1 MSALPALALKGI
13 VFAKRRARH
22 LQPMQCRER
31 VRPIQD
37 IAAVPSWTCDAA
49 DSNVHSTA
57 DTIFTSLDVHAAARN
72 AFERFARA
80 LFHLYVRLD
89 VSACET
95 LPSEPF
101 LLCSNHSSHL
111 DGAALMVAS
120 GLPFDAF
127 RLLAAADYFDPRSS
141 AGRLTRAV
149 LNIVAIDRVSG
160 QSTRLRRT
168 LSECRELVRTHQV
181 RLIAFPEG
189 TRSTTDDL
197 LPFKRGPAFLAVGL
211 SVPVVPAY
219 IDGARAAMP
228 KGCWVPRPTR
238 VRVQF
243 GRPIRPTEWA
253 CVDGR
258 RARCEYVTRELE
270 LRIGN
275 LARDPWRGSR
285 EASTKSA

>member
-1 MSALPALALKGI
+1 MY
-13 VFAKRRARH
+13 AR
-22 LQPMQCRER
+22 
-31 VRPIQD
+31 V
-37 IAAVPSWTCDAA
+37 
-49 DSNVHSTA
+49 
-57 DTIFTSLDVHAAARN
+57 

-80 LFHLYVRLD
+80 LFRLYVPLD
-89 VSACET
+89 VSACER

-127 RLLAAADYFDPRSS
+127 RLLAAADYFDPQSS

-160 QSTRLRRT
+160 QSARLRRT
-168 LSECRELVRTHQV
+168 LSECQELVRTHQV

-189 TRSTTDDL
+189 TRSTTDGL
-197 LPFKRGPAFLAVGL
+197 LPFKPGAAFLAVGL
-211 SVPVVPAY
+211 GVPVVPAY

-228 KGCWVPRPTR
+228 KGSWIPRPAK

-243 GRPIRPTEWA
+243 GRAITPDEWA
-253 CVDGR
+253 GVDGR
-258 RARCEYVTRELE
+258 KARCEYVTRELE
-270 LRIGN
+270 QRIGS
-275 LARDPWRGSR
+275 LARG
-285 EASTKSA
+285 A